1 MAKAILTKKSLVLK
15 YQKGVDNNGDPK
27 FSTQKFSKIR
37 VDADDSKL
45 YEVGQALIDLLASEF
60 NSVLK
65 EDDFRFEEEA
75 PII

>member
-37 VDADDSKL
+37 VDAEDSKL
-45 YEVGQALIDLLASEF
+45 YEVGQALTVLLASEVNF
-60 NSVLK
+60 VLK
-65 EDDFRFEEEA
+65 EDDFKFEEAA
-75 PII
+75 PEI